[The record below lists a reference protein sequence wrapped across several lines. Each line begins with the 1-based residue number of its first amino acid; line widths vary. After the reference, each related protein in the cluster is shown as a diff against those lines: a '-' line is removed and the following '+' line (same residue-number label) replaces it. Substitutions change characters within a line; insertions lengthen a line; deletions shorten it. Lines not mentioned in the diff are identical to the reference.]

1 MKKFILPIA
10 VTFTFILGSIE
21 IYAEEQIVH
30 FYDVV
35 ESALEN
41 SELTVDE
48 AFDIAVE
55 YNREIK
61 KLEEDLPNILN
72 DYSEASNDLRVN
84 PENMDNEEDIKN
96 NEGKEYTNSYVD
108 TKIKIAGLKNT
119 LDNYDMSIQKN
130 KDILKYDIIKIF
142 SDIVIAEKN
151 IEIEE
156 KSIQLADKQL
166 GIAEIKYNKGILSEA
181 DFNEQ
186 NTQYIKKVNDIKNKK
201 IDIDNLYTELNKV
214 IGIDLQGRYSVSV
227 DFEYNKIGNVNI
239 DEKIENDIKNDIDM
253 TEQKQNLEIS
263 EYEYSTYNEYTAYSS
278 KLSKES
284 DINSK
289 KRNIS
294 ETEINFNDSLNKL
307 YRNIISK
314 ETTDEKYSEE
324 LLYKQKELEILNM
337 KYSMG
342 KATKIEIEEKGIEID
357 TLKTNILKNQYEHEL
372 LVMRFENV
380 NLRQE
385 E

>member
-48 AFDIAVE
+48 AFDIAAE

-108 TKIKIAGLKNT
+108 IKIKIAGLKNT

-214 IGIDLQGRYSVSV
+214 IGIDLQRRYSVSV

-314 ETTDEKYSEE
+314 ETTDEKYAEE